1 MHLVLTIKILQILS
15 TKPAQHRQYSHY
27 ATEWITEEL
36 WFISL
41 QGLFNQQLL
50 KQIILARKTW
60 MQTWMP
66 ELRVHSFHPQNTF
79 RWQVLKRK
87 CSFQMTKFV
96 SPLARK
102 CSISSR

>member
-66 ELRVHSFHPQNTF
+66 ELRVH
-79 RWQVLKRK
+79 
-87 CSFQMTKFV
+87 
-96 SPLARK
+96 
-102 CSISSR
+102 